1 MHLLGTYARDPT
13 GRQFGHAM
21 TVEIRLEHPGD
32 VDQIRTVTASAFA
45 GSEHGLQNEVAIVD
59 ALRAAGALTPSLVA
73 ASADEVL
80 GHAAFSPVTI
90 EGEDR
95 GWFGLGP
102 VSVRPDHQRQGLGQA
117 LIHDGLERL
126 RQNRANGCVV
136 LGEPAYYCRFGF
148 EHDPLLILEGIPG
161 DYFSRLTFRG
171 PDPSGA
177 VRYHH
182 GFDACDR

>member
-1 MHLLGTYARDPT
+1 
-13 GRQFGHAM
+13 M

-59 ALRAAGALTPSLVA
+59 ALRAAGALTLSLVA

-126 RQNRANGCVV
+126 KQKRANGCVV
-136 LGEPAYYCRFGF
+136 LGEPAYYRRFGF
-148 EHDPLLILEGIPG
+148 EHDPKLILEGIPE
-161 DYFSRLTFRG
+161 DYFRRLTFRG